1 MNNFFLRKIES
12 LCFNYLRNLNSF
24 ISNIEIMTDL
34 TLTFFEFYIIFGLY
48 ILLFGFSVVSAEPL
62 IIFVSIFIFLILII
76 PFFSIINQ
84 IESFLLINQLNDTT
98 IFNIVLSSSKLIL
111 LLIGVFLF
119 LELIY
124 TSFYN

>member
-48 ILLFGFSVVSAEPL
+48 LLLFGFSVVSAEPL

>member
-84 IESFLLINQLNDTT
+84 IESFLLINQLNDTI

>member
-12 LCFNYLRNLNSF
+12 LCFNYLRILNSF

-84 IESFLLINQLNDTT
+84 IESFLLINQLNDTI

-124 TSFYN
+124 ISFYN